1 MSSGAWQLPLVP
13 DWVPAV
19 AAAGEGGLLPVPGDQ
34 ALGSSAP
41 KDLGEQRVWPLVPW
55 WVTPGASTSPVGG
68 HVCSRFSVGSDSSV
82 SVGLPGAG
90 LSNSS
95 VHPGLRELK
104 GATVRIPTWLR
115 ATSL

>member
-1 MSSGAWQLPLVP
+1 MRGLCPQGPGDCRWFLTGYRLRPLL
-13 DWVPAV
+13 AK
-19 AAAGEGGLLPVPGDQ
+19 GGLLPALGDQ

-41 KDLGEQRVWPLVPW
+41 KDLGEQRVWPFVPW

-68 HVCSRFSVGSDSSV
+68 HVCSRFRVGSD
-82 SVGLPGAG
+82 GP
-90 LSNSS
+90 NSS